1 MTKALT
7 RQQWDSLW
15 SEIDPVAVG
24 GRMRLVEYSRLVDEV
39 KSRWLREIPAMSCA
53 SASNRRYVAHLE
65 DALERGLEVTVDMLR
80 SVKPEDD
87 LRYDRQAFPRLN
99 GALATL

>member
-7 RQQWDSLW
+7 RQQWEALW

-24 GRMRLVEYSRLVDEV
+24 GCMGFAEYSRLVDEV

-65 DALERGLEVTVDMLR
+65 DALERGLEVSADMLR

-87 LRYDRQAFPRLN
+87 LRYDRSAFPLLN
-99 GALATL
+99 SALGGL